1 MQRDSSW
8 QTRTQASLDRVI
20 SEAVKNHDTEWN
32 TLFSALDKNN
42 DKRLSIVELGSA
54 VSNELAF
61 LNERLIGVNTGLA
74 QAIRPFDLDNDASL
88 GRAEFKD
95 FLADP
100 RPFAEINR
108 SVEWVVR
115 FGLNPQQCDTND
127 DGVLDT
133 TERKLVNRLIRQRV
147 GAKAN
152 PE

>member
-1 MQRDSSW
+1 
-8 QTRTQASLDRVI
+8 
-20 SEAVKNHDTEWN
+20 
-32 TLFSALDKNN
+32 
-42 DKRLSIVELGSA
+42 
-54 VSNELAF
+54 
-61 LNERLIGVNTGLA
+61 LIGVNTGLA